1 MFVFHHRHAANVYAS
16 GGIERAHLLRG
27 DAAKLRELL
36 SRPDARVVPVWRSR
50 NLVVE
55 DGKTPLPGFL
65 TVEQFQQLFAEI
77 ALDPEGSAIL
87 LGFAEDKPYF
97 AIDLSLLAEPEI
109 QARIAGLQAG
119 GPVDAKLARFADLRD
134 VGPLIGHQPG
144 AILAYARG
152 LTFWH
157 ARHRFCGVC
166 GAPTRATEAGHV
178 RCCTNEACKAQ
189 HFPRTDP
196 AVIML
201 VTDGDRVLLGRQKIW
216 PPGQHSVLAGFV
228 EPGESLEDAVARE
241 VEEEVGL
248 KVRDIR
254 YQSSQPWPFPASI
267 MLGFTCVAD
276 SVEPKVNTDEL
287 ESARWFTREE
297 IRNCPENDTFRLPR
311 RVSISRRLIEDW
323 KAG

>member
-1 MFVFHHRHAANVYAS
+1 MFVYHHRHAANVYAS

-27 DAAKLRELL
+27 DAAALRQLL
-36 SRPDARVVPVWRSR
+36 QRADARLVPVWRQR

-55 DGKTPLPGFL
+55 GTAPGPGFL
-65 TVEQFQQLFAEI
+65 SVAEFKTLFAEI
-77 ALDPEGSAIL
+77 ALDPEGGAIL
-87 LGFAEDKPYF
+87 LGFVDDKPYF
-97 AIDLSLLAEPEI
+97 AIDLSLLGEPEI
-109 QARIAGLQAG
+109 QARIQGLNTG
-119 GPVDAKLARFADLRD
+119 GPARFADLRE

-152 LTFWH
+152 LAFWH
-157 ARHRFCGVC
+157 ERHKFCGVC
-166 GAPTRATEAGHV
+166 GSPTKPAEAGHV
-178 RCCTNEACKAQ
+178 RHCTNAACKAQ

-201 VTDGDRVLLGRQKIW
+201 VTDGERVLLGRQKIW
-216 PPGQHSVLAGFV
+216 PPGQHSILAGFV

-241 VEEEVGL
+241 VDEEVGL

-276 SVEPKVNTDEL
+276 PVEPNVNTDEL
-287 ESARWFTREE
+287 ESARWFTRAE
-297 IRNCPENDTFRLPR
+297 ILACPENDSFRLPR

-323 KAG
+323 AKGASL